1 MSDRQLPEPSPFTT
15 AIARGALTRRAA
27 LGGLAGLAATGF
39 LAACGSPGRNAS
51 ASGSAASQA
60 PKAAA
65 DLSDTDKLV
74 NWSNWPEYID
84 VDDNGKHPSI
94 EAFTKASGIKVKFT
108 EDYNDNDEFFAK
120 VRPLLDAGQDTG
132 RDTWVSTDWM
142 VARLIRLGYVQPLD
156 YANIPNLTNLEP
168 SLKDAPFDPGRV
180 YSLPWQIG
188 FVGIAYNPK
197 ATGGRKVTSV
207 DQLLHDPAL
216 KGKVTMLTEMRDTV
230 GLVLIEQ
237 GKNLGTVTAED
248 FTAALAVIQAAK
260 DAGQIKGFT
269 GNEYTKPL
277 ASGDTA
283 ACVAWTGDV
292 VQLRADNP
300 ELGYSLGANGIPM
313 FSDNFV
319 IPNLAQHKKNAEKLI
334 DFYYDPK
341 VMADVTEYVNYI
353 SPVAGAK
360 DILVKNDPGVANNEL
375 IFPSQEVLAKTQ
387 TFRGLTAEEE
397 TSFNRQFQTV
407 VTG

>member
-15 AIARGALTRRAA
+15 AIVRGALTRRTA
-27 LGGLAGLAATGF
+27 LTGLAGLAATGL

-51 ASGSAASQA
+51 ASGSASSA
-60 PKAAA
+60 PRPTAP
-65 DLSDTDKLV
+65 DLSDTDKVV

-94 EAFTKASGIKVKFT
+94 EAFTKATGIKVNFN

-142 VARLIRLGYVQPLD
+142 VARLIRLGYVQELD

-180 YSLPWQIG
+180 FSLPWQIG

-197 ATGGRKVTSV
+197 STGGRKVTSV
-207 DQLLHDPAL
+207 DQLLHDPTL

-237 GKNLGTVTAED
+237 GKNLGTVTADD
-248 FTAALAVIQAAK
+248 FAAAIAVVQAAK

-300 ELGYSLGANGIPM
+300 ELGYSLGATGIPM

-319 IPNLAQHKKNAEKLI
+319 IPNLAKHKLNAEKLI
-334 DFYYDPK
+334 NYYYDPK
-341 VMADVTEYVNYI
+341 VMADVTDYVNYI

-360 DILVKNDPGVANNEL
+360 EILVKKNPDVANNEL
-375 IFPSQEVLAKTQ
+375 IFPSAEVLARTQ

-397 TSFNRQFQTV
+397 TSFNRQFQAV